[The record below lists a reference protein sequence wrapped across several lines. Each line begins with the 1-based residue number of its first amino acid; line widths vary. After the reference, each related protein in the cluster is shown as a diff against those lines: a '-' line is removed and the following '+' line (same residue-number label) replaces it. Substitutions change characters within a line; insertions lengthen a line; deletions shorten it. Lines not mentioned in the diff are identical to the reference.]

1 MTWRQ
6 RLTVT
11 SNIKHVLRQR
21 LTAMDSALVLRQRL
35 TGAQMTKA
43 KAYKMKHWKVFGEG
57 THCSRAFGFRILK
70 KQKFHNHPGSNT
82 CLTNRTLM

>member
-43 KAYKMKHWKVFGEG
+43 KAYKMKHWKSIRRGHTLFK
-57 THCSRAFGFRILK
+57 SFRVSHIKKAKVSQPPRLK
-70 KQKFHNHPGSNT
+70 YMSD
-82 CLTNRTLM
+82 